1 MRRTRP
7 SQAQDFVSAQDV
19 ARVAGVS
26 RSAVSRAFTPGASIA
41 DDTRRKVMAAAE
53 TLGYQV
59 NDLARGLLA
68 NKSRLVGLVA
78 TKPELGFRTHLAAA
92 LTKALIARG
101 SIPLMIN
108 TGQTP
113 DELLAAQ
120 RALFGHRAEA
130 TIILSGSPPAS
141 FVDLARR
148 NGQPLVVIGRSEPD
162 ADHVEI
168 DNISPARQAA
178 SLFAARGFTRL
189 GLAGS
194 RSATSSVI
202 EREDAFRDE
211 AQRLGV
217 QVLAVRG
224 GESDYGGGRDAGR
237 QLMSG
242 PERPQGIFC
251 INDLMA
257 LGVIDHARCEA
268 GLQVPHDLSVIGFD
282 DLPEAGWLSY
292 GLTTFRQDPI
302 EMADNAVA
310 LLDRRQAEPH
320 RPPARVRIA
329 APLIVRTS
337 FVPHQPSP
345 TDTIVS
351 HKPHA

>member
-1 MRRTRP
+1 MRP
-7 SQAQDFVSAQDV
+7 SKPSQTQDFVSAQHV
-19 ARVAGVS
+19 AKLAGVS

-41 DDTRRKVMAAAE
+41 EETRRKVMVAAE

-108 TGQTP
+108 TGQT
-113 DELLAAQ
+113 DAELLAAQ

-168 DNISPARQAA
+168 DNGSAGRQAA
-178 SLFAARGFTRL
+178 SLFVARGFTRL
-189 GLAGS
+189 GLVGS
-194 RSATSSVI
+194 RSATPSVV
-202 EREDAFRDE
+202 ERENAFCAE
-211 AQRLGV
+211 ARRLGAH
-217 QVLAVRG
+217 VLAVRG
-224 GESDYGGGRDAGR
+224 GDSDYAGGRDAGR
-237 QLMSG
+237 QLLDAR
-242 PERPQGIFC
+242 ERPQGVFC
-251 INDLMA
+251 INDLLA
-257 LGVIDHARCEA
+257 LGVIDHAQREA
-268 GLQVPHDLSVIGFD
+268 GLHVPHDLSVIGFD

-292 GLTTFRQDPI
+292 GLTTFRQDPT
-302 EMADNAVA
+302 EMADTAVA
-310 LLDRRQAEPH
+310 LIDRRQTEPH
-320 RPPARVRIA
+320 HPPLRVRIA
-329 APLIVRTS
+329 APLVVRHS
-337 FVPHQPSP
+337 FVPHTSIRSENEH
-345 TDTIVS
+345 DNVR
-351 HKPHA
+351 